1 MVEISLG
8 GDGSGD
14 DDGSLDPR
22 GRILI
27 VDDDE
32 ASRRLLIHILKSVG
46 YECDEAAE
54 VVGARSKLEETA
66 FDVVLTDMTMPG
78 SSGIDLI
85 EYVSAVHPAV
95 ATIMV
100 SGRDDPDLA
109 ESALRIGAYG
119 YIVKPFRANDIIIN
133 VSNALFRRA
142 LEIQNRRHRDNLTD
156 MVRERTAELWNA
168 IQELERTQQELRTSR
183 RETIERLA
191 IAAELRDDQ
200 TASHIRRMS
209 RYCELLARKTGAD
222 EERCESIKLAGA
234 MHDVGKIGIPDN
246 ILLKPRALTPGEYQL
261 MKQHAELGYQILS
274 GSDSETLDIAAT
286 IALTHH
292 ERMDGGG
299 YPHGLFGDEIPVEG
313 RIAGIADVF
322 DAVTTDRVYRKAY
335 SLGEGIEIMKE
346 GRGRSFDPELL
357 DVFLDSM
364 VEVLEVKAAAE
375 AA

>member
-1 MVEISLG
+1 
-8 GDGSGD
+8 
-14 DDGSLDPR
+14 
-22 GRILI
+22 
-27 VDDDE
+27 
-32 ASRRLLIHILKSVG
+32 
-46 YECDEAAE
+46 
-54 VVGARSKLEETA
+54 
-66 FDVVLTDMTMPG
+66 
-78 SSGIDLI
+78 
-85 EYVSAVHPAV
+85 
-95 ATIMV
+95 
-100 SGRDDPDLA
+100 
-109 ESALRIGAYG
+109 
-119 YIVKPFRANDIIIN
+119 
-133 VSNALFRRA
+133 
-142 LEIQNRRHRDNLTD
+142 
-156 MVRERTAELWNA
+156 MVRERTAELSNA

-246 ILLKPRALTPGEYQL
+246 ILLKPGALTPGEYRL

-299 YPHGLFGDEIPVEG
+299 YPHGLSGDEIPVEG

-346 GRGRSFDPELL
+346 GRGRSFDLELL

-364 VEVLEVKAAAE
+364 VEVLEVQAAAE